1 MNKLST
7 AFEKLLKEQNELKQK
22 FQKEGQALF
31 KDAFLEFFDKNPNIN
46 AVMWNQ
52 YTPYFN
58 DGDEC
63 VFSVGGLCFTNA
75 KDDGLDDVRSYGEYE
90 GENETIWAA
99 DGTNAL
105 TSDRPYYKE
114 TQDKVAASGGVDI
127 DSCIFLE
134 KLILDDAMGEI
145 LKALFDD
152 HTKIIATRSGF
163 DVSEY
168 EHD

>member
-1 MNKLST
+1 MSKLSKR
-7 AFEKLLKEQNELKQK
+7 FEKLVKEQNELKQK
-22 FQKEGQALF
+22 FQQEGQALF

-63 VFSVGGLCFTNA
+63 VFSVTGPRFTNA
-75 KDDGLDDVRSYGEYE
+75 KDDDLNDISSYGEYE
-90 GENETIWAA
+90 GENETIWVT
-99 DGTNAL
+99 DGTSEL
-105 TSDRPYYKE
+105 TSDRPYYKK

-134 KLILDDAMGEI
+134 KLFLDDAMEEI

-152 HTKIIATRSGF
+152 HNHIIATRSGF